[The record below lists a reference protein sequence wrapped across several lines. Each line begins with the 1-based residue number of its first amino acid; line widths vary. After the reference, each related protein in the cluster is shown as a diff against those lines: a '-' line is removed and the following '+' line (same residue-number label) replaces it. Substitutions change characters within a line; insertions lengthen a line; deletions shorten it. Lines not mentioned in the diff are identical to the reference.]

1 MTEEQ
6 LRAIVREVVARH
18 LGTPA
23 QGPASPG
30 PVMAAGWLP
39 EGPVWKG
46 HASHVR
52 LSLQTGGQADG
63 PCMVEP
69 TVPCTHCGFCQSFGH

>member
-18 LGTPA
+18 LAPPV
-23 QGPASPG
+23 QGPAFPGSVTAAGLLSPG
-30 PVMAAGWLP
+30 PL
-39 EGPVWKG
+39 WKD

-52 LSLQTGGQADG
+52 LALKTGGQTDG

-69 TVPCTHCGFCQSFGH
+69 VVPCTHCGFCQSFGY